1 MTSEC
6 LYVLSN
12 PSIRGL
18 KIGRT
23 SNGVSGVK
31 ARMKELRTTGV
42 PENFFCE
49 YAILVENSDSL
60 EGEIHSFLREYRT
73 STNREFFNIDPLVV
87 KLLLEVRV
95 KGNSTDVTKEV
106 RSESSVVLPSEKLEQ
121 TPQEKV
127 ITDLPCLDG
136 PFKNPFKYYYT
147 TSELLSRYRISK
159 QTFYDRLKCIK
170 MTKDR
175 IDNRGRGLYTAY
187 QVSDLDKVS
196 RLLRQGYTLRQIPEA
211 LSKND

>member
-127 ITDLPCLDG
+127 ITDLPCLDF
-136 PFKNPFKYYYT
+136 PYPSNPFALYT
-147 TSELLSRYRISK
+147 TSELLIRYGISK
-159 QTFYDRLKCIK
+159 QAFYDRLNSIK
-170 MTKDR
+170 MTKTS
-175 IDNRGRGLYTAY
+175 IDTRGRSLYSAC
-187 QVSDLDKVS
+187 QVTVLDRVS
-196 RLLRQGYTLRQIPEA
+196 RLLRQGYTLHQIPEA